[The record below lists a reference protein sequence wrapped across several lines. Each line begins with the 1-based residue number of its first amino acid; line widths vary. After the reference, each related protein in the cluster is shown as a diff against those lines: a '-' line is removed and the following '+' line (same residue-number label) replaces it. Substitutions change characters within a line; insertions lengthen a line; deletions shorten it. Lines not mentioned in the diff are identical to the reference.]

1 MQMGKYNGLNINEET
16 LAVIGTM
23 AEGLPGGFFIYHAD
37 GKEEFIYINSQMVR
51 IMGCTTEAEFR
62 MLTQNSFK
70 GLVHSEDLD
79 AVEESIQ
86 RQIHRNSDMI
96 DRVTYRITRAD
107 GKILWIDETGQFV
120 HTEVYGDI
128 FYVFVI
134 SATNEHDYKIQKRME
149 LQLKMVDALCCDYL
163 NVYLVDMR
171 KKSVEAVKMDGYLT
185 PGHSKDGEIPYDYD
199 TLWSMYIKERV
210 HPEDA
215 DMLADAV
222 RIEKLKEI
230 LDSDGKYSITYRILE
245 NKKPHYYQ
253 AKFTRVDKNDRND
266 DIIIVSFQ
274 NMDTVIGKE
283 LADARELENAKNALE
298 AALDEAV
305 RSKLFAERFLDT
317 FDSAYYV
324 DIPGNTCIIYRQQ
337 EYQIRDYTE
346 TADDFFGF
354 ARRYVENGVAEEDR
368 ERLAFI
374 CCPEGIRKWVRE
386 HDDRNDSTVQFTDI
400 SIGYRRYMHLCILSG
415 EDEDHVQI
423 GINDVD
429 KRIRR
434 QKAQE
439 KVLEQ
444 ALNAADSANKAKTN
458 FFFNMS
464 HDIRTPMNA
473 IIGFADLLSKYE
485 EDGERRK
492 DYIRKIQ
499 ESSRYLLEL
508 INNVLEMARIE
519 SGKMTLDESF
529 SNVEELYN
537 SFETIFLEQIRKKKI
552 HFMKKTDVHCRN
564 IVCDSTKVK
573 QVFVNLI
580 SNAIKYTPEGGSVT
594 MRLTELPSEREGYA
608 VLKTVIEDTGIGM
621 SADFLP
627 HIFEDFS
634 REKNSTQSRV
644 IGTGLGM
651 HIVKKM
657 VDLMGGSIEI
667 ESEPGKGTKITV
679 ILSHKI
685 TDDANGK
692 KYHESGN
699 VFEKKEFEGKRIL
712 LAEDNELNAEIAVEI
727 LTDAGFE
734 VAHAEDG
741 VICIDMLQKAE
752 PGYYDLILM
761 DIQMPNMDG
770 YKAASE
776 IRKLSTDRRNIPIIA
791 MTANAFEEDR
801 QNALAVGMNGHIS
814 KPIEIPKL
822 LAVLAGVLK
831 PCDSKE
837 FPQE

>member
-1 MQMGKYNGLNINEET
+1 M
-16 LAVIGTM
+16 
-23 AEGLPGGFFIYHAD
+23 
-37 GKEEFIYINSQMVR
+37 
-51 IMGCTTEAEFR
+51 
-62 MLTQNSFK
+62 
-70 GLVHSEDLD
+70 
-79 AVEESIQ
+79 
-86 RQIHRNSDMI
+86 
-96 DRVTYRITRAD
+96 
-107 GKILWIDETGQFV
+107 
-120 HTEVYGDI
+120 
-128 FYVFVI
+128 
-134 SATNEHDYKIQKRME
+134 
-149 LQLKMVDALCCDYL
+149 
-163 NVYLVDMR
+163 
-171 KKSVEAVKMDGYLT
+171 
-185 PGHSKDGEIPYDYD
+185 
-199 TLWSMYIKERV
+199 
-210 HPEDA
+210 
-215 DMLADAV
+215 
-222 RIEKLKEI
+222 
-230 LDSDGKYSITYRILE
+230 
-245 NKKPHYYQ
+245 
-253 AKFTRVDKNDRND
+253 
-266 DIIIVSFQ
+266 
-274 NMDTVIGKE
+274 
-283 LADARELENAKNALE
+283 
-298 AALDEAV
+298 
-305 RSKLFAERFLDT
+305 
-317 FDSAYYV
+317 
-324 DIPGNTCIIYRQQ
+324 
-337 EYQIRDYTE
+337 
-346 TADDFFGF
+346 
-354 ARRYVENGVAEEDR
+354 
-368 ERLAFI
+368 
-374 CCPEGIRKWVRE
+374 
-386 HDDRNDSTVQFTDI
+386 
-400 SIGYRRYMHLCILSG
+400 
-415 EDEDHVQI
+415 
-423 GINDVD
+423 
-429 KRIRR
+429 
-434 QKAQE
+434 
-439 KVLEQ
+439 
-444 ALNAADSANKAKTN
+444 
-458 FFFNMS
+458 
-464 HDIRTPMNA
+464 
-473 IIGFADLLSKYE
+473 
-485 EDGERRK
+485 
-492 DYIRKIQ
+492 
-499 ESSRYLLEL
+499 
-508 INNVLEMARIE
+508 
-519 SGKMTLDESF
+519 
-529 SNVEELYN
+529 
-537 SFETIFLEQIRKKKI
+537 
-552 HFMKKTDVHCRN
+552 
-564 IVCDSTKVK
+564 CDSTKVK

-801 QNALAVGMNGHIS
+801 QNTLAVGMNGHIS

-831 PCDSKE
+831 PCDSK
-837 FPQE
+837 